1 MSTSDAPLAP
11 SGPIVCFDGDCGLCR
26 ASVVLLQRAGLVPAE
41 RCRPVQSMEGELSI
55 RLMEAGAH
63 NEIAVWDEATDR
75 IESGSDGLLWALEGS
90 WATPLVNMIRPR
102 PVRALLRFLYRIV
115 AYNRRA
121 ISPVRP
127 AQEGMACAC
136 DPDYAPVPRWSFIAA
151 CAAGIWAL
159 QLTWTPHVAEAFVFT
174 MLGAL
179 PFGLRKLDHPSTW
192 VSHVAWIGL
201 VTSAVLA
208 VIARF
213 WEQPRLWFLDLV
225 PLLPIAAVLARS
237 LHLRL
242 PKGAI
247 LATVLFMALFGAAG
261 QLLFAPFR

>member
-1 MSTSDAPLAP
+1 MGTSDAPLAP

-41 RCRPVQSMEGELSI
+41 RCRPVQSMGGELSI

-75 IESGSDGLLWALEGS
+75 IESGSDGLLWALEES
-90 WATPLVNMIRPR
+90 WASPLVAMARPR
-102 PVRALLRFLYRIV
+102 PVRAILSFLYRMI

-136 DPDYAPVPRWSFIAA
+136 DPDYAPVPRWSFVAA
-151 CAAGIWAL
+151 CAAGVWAL
-159 QLTWTPHVAEAFVFT
+159 QLTCPPELTGVFLFT

-179 PFGLRKLDHPSTW
+179 PFGLRRLDHPSTW

-201 VTSAVLA
+201 VVSALLA
-208 VIARF
+208 AITRF
-213 WEQPRLWFLDLV
+213 WGHPRLWFVDLGE
-225 PLLPIAAVLARS
+225 LLPIAVVLARS

-247 LATVLFMALFGAAG
+247 LGTVLTMAVTGAAG
-261 QLLFAPFR
+261 QVLFASFR